1 MPKKLRISAESV
13 QRLRGFLSDA
23 DVDMGCRPVAREREG
38 RVETVVISSE
48 TEYGR
53 LTARRSAGIEIEDLG
68 DLPEPATRLRMAR
81 SGNRF
86 AAGEVPRGLGI
97 KE

>member
-1 MPKKLRISAESV
+1 MPKKLRIRADSPD
-13 QRLRGFLSDA
+13 RLRGFLADA
-23 DVDMGCRPVAREREG
+23 DVDMGCRPVARQREG
-38 RVETVVISSE
+38 RYETVVLSST

-53 LTARRSAGIEIEDLG
+53 LQSRRSAGIEIEDLG
-68 DLPEPATRLRMAR
+68 DLPDPATRVGLAR

-86 AAGEVPRGLGI
+86 LSGGVPRGLGI